1 MKNEIFLCK
10 GAKVY
15 LTQNLNTS
23 IGLYNSSTG
32 IIKDIIYEQGAD
44 PQIDQPKYV
53 LVEFDK
59 YKG

>member
-1 MKNEIFLCK
+1 MCK

-32 IIKDIIYEQGAD
+32 IIIDIIYEKGAD